1 MSDSCSYEQCSAE
14 FCVFRICQFSGTVL
28 CTSSALFDLI
38 LLFAASLKTL
48 LQYRWWQLD
57 VLADDHDSSWMWW
70 SEICSIK
77 PKLSKFA
84 ELIHDMC
91 TPPLLIWSFCLCL
104 YNHEKINTSSVQS
117 QSAPSNAR
125 AAEES
130 LTARLHTVTWTP
142 HTPFGARNR
151 TRWSSNMEELT
162 FQPRGDMATGILLEL
177 DTLGETLEQLF
188 WLFFIILIIRIGL
201 IRNNKE
207 KLGIMT
213 HDYSFNYA
221 QLFSLFLKA

>member
-1 MSDSCSYEQCSAE
+1 
-14 FCVFRICQFSGTVL
+14 
-28 CTSSALFDLI
+28 
-38 LLFAASLKTL
+38 
-48 LQYRWWQLD
+48 
-57 VLADDHDSSWMWW
+57 
-70 SEICSIK
+70 
-77 PKLSKFA
+77 
-84 ELIHDMC
+84 
-91 TPPLLIWSFCLCL
+91 
-104 YNHEKINTSSVQS
+104 
-117 QSAPSNAR
+117 
-125 AAEES
+125 
-130 LTARLHTVTWTP
+130 
-142 HTPFGARNR
+142 
-151 TRWSSNMEELT
+151 MEELT